1 MGVYRPASRYG
12 ARRPARRASKR
23 PAMRRPRS
31 NIVTVPRTLT
41 SSGGFPEKMITTLR
55 YTDILNV
62 SNSGGVTG
70 KSFRLN
76 SLYDPNAT
84 DLGHQPA
91 YFDQYSLIYAKYR
104 VISSTIKVTFSPA
117 SSDTEITADGPWCV
131 GITANSSGNFP
142 TNIQTLCEQNRTV
155 SSMLTRDSGTALAR
169 HQLTYQ
175 PKRDMGIAPDEDTLS
190 ATTGNNPDDQYLAYV
205 FISNVPTANT
215 TQVIF
220 KVDIEYKCMFFK
232 QSEIGSS

>member
-1 MGVYRPASRYG
+1 MAVYRPVSRYA

-41 SSGGFPEKMITTLR
+41 CSGGFPEKMITTLR
-55 YTDILNV
+55 YTELLNV
-62 SNSGGVTG
+62 SNTGGVSG
-70 KSFRLN
+70 KLFRLN

-91 YFDQYSLIYAKYR
+91 YFDQYALIYSKYR
-104 VISSTIKVTFSPA
+104 VISSRIKVTFSP
-117 SSDTEITADGPWCV
+117 STSDTETTADGPWCV
-131 GITANSSGNFP
+131 GIAANSSGNFP
-142 TNIQTLCEQNRTV
+142 TSIQTLCEQNRTV
-155 SSMLTRDSGTALAR
+155 SSMLTRDSGTAITQ

-175 PKRDMGIAPDEDTLS
+175 PKRDMGISPDEDTLS
-190 ATTGNNPDDQYLAYV
+190 STTGNNPDDQYLAYV
-205 FISNVPTANT
+205 FINNVPTANT

-232 QSEIGSS
+232 QSEITGS